1 MAFNNFNNDVFERK
15 KEKFNNHPLEKYESK
30 LKFKVVCKES
40 FNVKELYFTNKLKS
54 KYLTDVISSQVYD
67 ILNIDGKE
75 YDLDKP
81 PIDDIDKYDFLEKN
95 SNDKERVPSI
105 LNLYGET
112 FEDGTILKCYPRSPL
127 EHKIGGKGLKGD
139 KVRIFVKKD
148 DEDNWVIILID
159 PNHLLAETTYKN
171 DYEKYKTNQI
181 DFSQLKSPY

>member
-1 MAFNNFNNDVFERK
+1 MAFNNDVFERK

-112 FEDGTILKCYPRSPL
+112 FEDGTILKCYPHSQL

-171 DYEKYKTNQI
+171 DYENYKTNQI